1 MRIEDYILDN
11 DREMAV
17 SAQQSYITRVY
28 GWMAGALVITA
39 LVALNVANSGAA
51 QEFLHSGGKLLFY
64 GMLFAQL
71 GVVFV
76 LSGMIEKLNA
86 VAATALFVVYS
97 ILTGITLSSIFMIYT
112 AGSLASTFGVTALTF
127 GIMSLYGYTTKRD
140 LTSIGS
146 LGLMALVGIIIA
158 SIVNI
163 FLQSTILYWGISCIG
178 VVIFVGLIA
187 YDTQK
192 IKEMASS
199 QFLQGADENTTH
211 KYAVIGALRLY
222 LDFINL
228 FLYLLRFL
236 GNRK

>member
-11 DREMAV
+11 DREQVVAL
-17 SAQQSYITRVY
+17 QQNYITRVY

-39 LVALNVANSGAA
+39 LVALNVANSGAL
-51 QEFLHSGGKLLFY
+51 QDMMHSGGKLLFY
-64 GMLFAQL
+64 GMMAAQL

-76 LSGMIEKLNA
+76 LSGMIDRLNA
-86 VAATALFVVYS
+86 AVATGLFVLYS
-97 ILTGITLSSIFMIYT
+97 VLTGITLSSIFMIYT
-112 AGSLASTFGVTALTF
+112 SESLFTTFGVTALTF
-127 GIMSLYGYTTKRD
+127 GLMSLYGYTTKRD
-140 LTSIGS
+140 LTSIGN
-146 LGLMALVGIIIA
+146 LGLMALIGVIIA

-163 FLQSTILYWGISCIG
+163 WIQSTMLYWGISCLG

-192 IKEMASS
+192 IKEMAAS
-199 QFLQGADENTTH
+199 QLLQGADESTTH

-228 FLYLLRFL
+228 FLYMLRFL

>member
-11 DREMAV
+11 DRELAV

-51 QEFLHSGGKLLFY
+51 QEFLHNGGRLLLY

-76 LSGMIEKLNA
+76 LSGMIDKLNA

-97 ILTGITLSSIFMIYT
+97 ILTGVTLSSIFMIYT
-112 AGSLASTFGVTALTF
+112 AGSLATTFGVTAGTF
-127 GIMSLYGYTTKRD
+127 ALMSLYGYTTKRD